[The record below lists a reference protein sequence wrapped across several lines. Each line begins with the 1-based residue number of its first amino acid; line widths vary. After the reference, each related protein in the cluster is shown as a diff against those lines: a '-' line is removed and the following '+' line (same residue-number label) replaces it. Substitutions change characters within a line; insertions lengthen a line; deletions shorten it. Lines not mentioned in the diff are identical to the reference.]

1 MLKNILTLERVT
13 ILNKKQQQNV
23 RGGGG
28 YCRLTIIYSNGG
40 REPGGGYFLGD
51 TGQDISNAASNFCS
65 QTVQSEPGVS
75 RCFYDCEHD
84 GFGQ

>member
-1 MLKNILTLERVT
+1 MLKNILTLEGVT
-13 ILNKKQQQNV
+13 ILNKQQQKNI

-28 YCRLTIIYSNGG
+28 YCRLTIIYDNGG
-40 REPGGGYFLGD
+40 REAGGGYFLGD
-51 TGQDISNAASNFCS
+51 TGADISNAANAFCS
-65 QTVQSEPGVS
+65 NEVQNEPGVA